1 MKKYVDIIFLYIH
14 YISFI
19 LHPALQGC
27 ETPSG

>member
-19 LHPALQGC
+19 LRCRTLKLRPVK
-27 ETPSG
+27 